1 MSEEETKG
9 NVVTT
14 TGNIY
19 GWGSDRAEGAVSE
32 KKGVAVAGNKK
43 NFADSHV
50 IIPTK
55 LKGATGVISC
65 SSFAEFSMALKKDGT
80 VFTWGTNSRGRCGH
94 PTASQAIP

>member
-19 GWGSDRAEGAVSE
+19 GWGLDKAEGVVSQKDGAAMAG
-32 KKGVAVAGNKK
+32 KKKNK
-43 NFADSHV
+43 NFADRHV
-50 IIPTK
+50 IVPTK
-55 LKGATGVISC
+55 LKGMTGFISC
-65 SSFAEFSMALKKDGT
+65 SSFGEFSMALKKDGT

-94 PTASQAIP
+94 PTA